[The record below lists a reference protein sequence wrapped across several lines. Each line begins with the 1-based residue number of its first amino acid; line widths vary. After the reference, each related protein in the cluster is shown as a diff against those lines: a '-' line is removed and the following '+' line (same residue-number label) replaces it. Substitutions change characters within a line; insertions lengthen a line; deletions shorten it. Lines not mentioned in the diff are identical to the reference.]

1 MILIEFLLDDSW
13 QPTRF
18 MEFFFFFFT
27 GFFRCSRINWDQL
40 KAAYEV

>member
-18 MEFFFFFFT
+18 MEFFFLLVSLDVAELIET
-27 GFFRCSRINWDQL
+27 S
-40 KAAYEV
+40 